1 MSWQI
6 SGQYMETCNCTLLC
20 PCIYTNLAGRPTEGE
35 CKVALA
41 MRVDKGAKDGVALD
55 GVKFMVVMYSPGP
68 MGDGNL
74 TVGLIIDSAASP
86 AQAEAIGAIA
96 TGQAGGPLAALGP
109 LIGKVAGLERQPI
122 TFEMNGMTRSS
133 RAGDL
138 VEQVCEGLPG
148 GNADEPMSLDN
159 TPHPIASRLAL
170 AKAIRSKFQAFGI
183 RWDDSTGT
191 RNGHFAPF
199 AWSG

>member
-1 MSWQI
+1 
-6 SGQYMETCNCTLLC
+6 
-20 PCIYTNLAGRPTEGE
+20 
-35 CKVALA
+35 
-41 MRVDKGAKDGVALD
+41 
-55 GVKFMVVMYSPGP
+55 

-86 AQAEAIGAIA
+86 EQAEAIGAIA

-109 LIGKVAGLERQPI
+109 LIGKMAGLERQPI

-148 GNADEPMSLDN
+148 GHADEPMSLDN